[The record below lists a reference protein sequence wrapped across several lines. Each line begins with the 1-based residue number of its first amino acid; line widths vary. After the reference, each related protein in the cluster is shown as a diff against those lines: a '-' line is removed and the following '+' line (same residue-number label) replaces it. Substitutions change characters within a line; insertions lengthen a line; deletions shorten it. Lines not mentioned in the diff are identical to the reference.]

1 MKYIKKLKI
10 GSDFNL
16 LSFNDFE
23 IKIEIL
29 EVSLDISKIKSLIN
43 YYVDIIEINEKIRID
58 NFFYIKNDLES
69 EIYTFLKD
77 NPKIT
82 KEQLLEYEKKL
93 ASNQKSALWYT
104 QKITGKPFPLGED
117 SILKDNGDAY
127 WYAKNILENRWEK
140 LEKKLIAEKD
150 IKYIKEYNSRFF
162 KNQEW
167 PEIEEVLI
175 EADQK
180 EYEKATKSLKI
191 EQIERLPSQI
201 KNILLYCEINLGNQ
215 RFQKAEKYIL
225 QNPKNIIEYVE
236 KVVQGPWKE
245 GEKAL
250 RDYYLKQKTDSSKY
264 YIFNYLNISRQPS
277 KILEE
282 FIDITYHIIKYC
294 KYNLNGKRFLSGEKH
309 ILNLSVEDIYEYI
322 REIVKGPWPE
332 AEPVLLESKSFY
344 ITDYANTYLKKPWRE
359 AEPLIINLNHY
370 RIADYVKKCLKG
382 ERFKLAEPDLM
393 NNYNYLLEYI
403 KSLKDVF
410 PEGINKLIDLN
421 IEGATEYICNNLK
434 KRWEPLER
442 KFLEIKDGK
451 EYLPVLY
458 SKEILKKPWP
468 EATEV
473 NKELREKIQEK
484 ILKND
489 NLALLEYVTDV
500 YKKPVPEF
508 ENLFNERYKEYYVYF
523 VKQYNKKSSQEN
535 I

>member
-16 LSFNDFE
+16 LSFNDFD

-43 YYVDIIEINEKIRID
+43 YYVDIIEVNEKIRID

-69 EIYTFLKD
+69 EIFTFLKD

-93 ASNQKSALWYT
+93 ASNQKSAFWYT
-104 QKITGKPFPLGED
+104 QKITRKPFPLGED

-127 WYAKNILENRWEK
+127 WYAKNILENRWDK
-140 LEKKLIAEKD
+140 LEKKLITEKD
-150 IKYIKEYNSRFF
+150 IKYIKEYNFHFF
-162 KNQEW
+162 KNQKW

-175 EADQK
+175 DDDQK
-180 EYEKATKSLKI
+180 EYEKATKSLKT
-191 EQIERLPSQI
+191 EQIERLPPQI

-215 RFQKAEKYIL
+215 RFQKAEEYIL
-225 QNPKNIIEYVE
+225 QDPNNIIEYV
-236 KVVQGPWKE
+236 KKIVQGPWKE

-250 RDYYLKQKTDSSKY
+250 RDYYLKHQTDSSKRN
-264 YIFNYLNISRQPS
+264 IFKYLNISEKPS

-294 KYNLNGKRFLSGEKH
+294 KYNLNGKRFLAGEKH
-309 ILNLSVEDIYEYI
+309 ILNSSIKDIYEYI
-322 REIVKGPWPE
+322 REIIKGPWPE
-332 AEPVLLESKSFY
+332 AEPILLESKSFY
-344 ITDYANTYLKKPWRE
+344 ITDYANTYLKRPWRE

-370 RIADYVKKCLKG
+370 RITEYVKKCLKG

-393 NNYNYLLEYI
+393 NNYDSLLEYI

-410 PEGINKLIDLN
+410 PEGINKLIELD
-421 IEGATEYICNNLK
+421 IEGATKYICYEFK
-434 KRWEPLER
+434 KRWEPLEK
-442 KFLEIKDGK
+442 KFIEIKNGK

-489 NLALLEYVTDV
+489 NLALLEYVTNV

-508 ENLFNERYKEYYVYF
+508 ENLFNEQYKEYYLYF
-523 VKQYNKKSSQEN
+523 VKQYNKKSSQGN